1 MSTNLHELTKQLDAL
16 TYNSRSVL
24 NALIRSVMAAGSSTG
39 WTVERAG
46 VEVTMTRT
54 DIFLLSSFYTE
65 WEYTR
70 FDKDQFDT
78 IREKLDAQYADGQ
91 GMVSDTPVTYA
102 IVQHSKIMTMT
113 TTDVGVADDSYW
125 LDKVKNQV
133 NPKMFTNSAP
143 IPINLR
149 TPIYDENLSTKH
161 FDQFETYLF
170 PRAYYT
176 LDTLGFSG
184 DNASHVGGG
193 REWFFDIDDKM
204 TIGADR
210 TIIGVQNPEVAKV
223 RDTNYQ
229 TLGTLNSLAG
239 GTDSY
244 AFGPNTFSYGLYNQV
259 YGKNSAAVGGA
270 YNFVYSEE
278 SGILGGHWGTVQS
291 IYGAI
296 AGGLGNFVTGQYG
309 FAANENNNVGGFAF
323 YFQRYV
329 KAANS
334 NTVTDCVDTFTTED
348 GCVYNLQLTGAAG
361 NGADVNG
368 TIGPNQ
374 ILITTDTL
382 AQSGFHSGQNRIS
395 SGYET
400 APYGYGDIKVGDFV
414 RLSRPRVY
422 NDNGIPNMGNY
433 LDRTVTAL
441 EMRTYGLVV
450 TFDNAVNR
458 FPGVNGEVT
467 NGYMARRHT
476 YQLPVCNDFNKFIR
490 LENEG
495 PYSSAAFGFNT
506 VAGGRH
512 QFVAGQSNSE
522 LMRPLF
528 IIGNGSHY
536 IDGNTYRHNAMVVAK
551 NYSYMRT
558 SSQYVNFGISDY
570 TTATQ
575 YVHGDYSYKENRKY
589 DEDYI
594 NYQIEK
600 YAGVYA
606 YDLDS
611 ESLDETRAVLRVSH
625 EHTALGIGRSS
636 IIAHP
641 MSTEKNPNSNK
652 VLLEAECH
660 EGAIGIHAG
669 SWQYDPSEENATDE
683 NNWLE
688 FYNNQVRSGGKDMSI
703 TMWALDHIGIHGSG
717 GIRLHTTKYIHG
729 EYGALT
735 LHGIS
740 MGALTADTSDIRG
753 LMDFKMGYA
762 DKKQVSAY
770 IKYPGHYFMWKNH
783 AINTYPS
790 EESYSNY
797 IGAYHVISNTHYIQ
811 TNDAKDGNIWS
822 TAQLILPGNVTCG
835 NQEHENHA
843 LPHPKLQVQN
853 VNFPDDIHKDPY
865 QTIGYLSQELAY
877 LVDVKDLENRLTDS
891 FIGAIK
897 PLAGSG
903 TNYMH
908 LANVVFPNIAHAAGG
923 VMFSVSFLQQYGKCG
938 NAILSF
944 AIMPSPSPHIGQ
956 YGKCVVLREEQ
967 MSTTTSLTNMKFYA
981 VCKGECSAEI
991 WYCST
996 SSTDFITS
1004 MRLIGG
1010 MADVG
1015 YIKVQNQSFSST
1027 APSNAVEISWNRE
1040 LVD

>member
-244 AFGPNTFSYGLYNQV
+244 AFGPKTFSYGLYNQV
-259 YGKNSAAVGGA
+259 YGKHSAAVGGA

-291 IYGAI
+291 PYGAI

-309 FAANENNNVGGFAF
+309 FAANENNYVGGYAF
-323 YFQRYV
+323 SFQRYV

-361 NGADVNG
+361 NGADANG

-382 AQSGFHSGQNRIS
+382 KQSGFHSGQNRIS
-395 SGYET
+395 SGYDT

-422 NDNGIPNMGNY
+422 NDKGIPNMGNY

-441 EMRTYGLVV
+441 EMRSYGLVV
-450 TFDNAVNR
+450 TFDNSVNR

-467 NGYMARRHT
+467 DGYVARRHT

-536 IDGNTYRHNAMVVAK
+536 IDSNTYRHNAFVVAK

-558 SSQYVNFGISDY
+558 SAQYINFGN
-570 TTATQ
+570 
-575 YVHGDYSYKENRKY
+575 G
-589 DEDYI
+589 
-594 NYQIEK
+594 IEK

-606 YDLDS
+606 YDLDD
-611 ESLDETRAVLRVSH
+611 EQLDETRAVLRVSH

-641 MSTEKNPNSNK
+641 MSTKKNPNTNK

-669 SWQYDPSEENATDE
+669 SWQYDPSEEDATDE

-688 FYNNQVRSGGKDMSI
+688 FYNHQVSSGGKDMSI
-703 TMWALDHIGIHGSG
+703 TMWALDNIGIHGSG

-740 MGALTADTSDIRG
+740 MGALTADTSDSRG
-753 LMDFKMGYA
+753 LMDFYMGNA
-762 DKKQVSAY
+762 DNKQVSAY

-783 AINTYPS
+783 AINSHPS

-797 IGAYHVISNTHYIQ
+797 IGAYPVISNTHYIQ

-822 TAQLILPGNVTCG
+822 TAQLILPGNVSCG
-835 NQEHENHA
+835 LQEHNNHD

-853 VNFPDDIHKDPY
+853 VNFPDDIHKKPT
-865 QTIGYLSQELAY
+865 QAIGYLSQELAY
-877 LVDVKDLENRLTDS
+877 LVDVKDVETRLTDC
-891 FIGAIK
+891 FTGTLK

-908 LANVVFPNIAHAAGG
+908 LANVTFDNVAHGAGG
-923 VMFSVSFLQQYGKCG
+923 VMFSVSFLQQFGVCG

-944 AIMPSPSPHIGQ
+944 AILQAPAHIGDR
-956 YGKCVVLREEQ
+956 GKCVVMRKETLA
-967 MSTTTSLTNMKFYA
+967 STSSLSTMKFYA
-981 VCKGECSAEI
+981 VCKGDTSAEI
-991 WYCST
+991 WYSVT
-996 SSTDFITS
+996 ANTDVITS
-1004 MRLIGG
+1004 MKLIGG
-1010 MADVG
+1010 VASVG
-1015 YIKVQNQSFSST
+1015 YVKPQNQAFTTT
-1027 APSNAVEISWNRE
+1027 APSGLVPIDWDTE
-1040 LVD
+1040 LV